1 LSIGREIEQIG
12 MKTTRRTIR
21 TFPPKKLSKLDKHS
35 ASRFLSLLRTLQ
47 TNTICMVLGS
57 GASASVGIPIWKD
70 FLTRLCCA
78 FFYHWDWKIQQGATD
93 AKRPPHNL
101 SIAFTEDYFWPDDI
115 KTFSKD
121 FAKND
126 PLLVAQQI
134 KNCIRPM
141 DWRYLLHKALYPDA
155 DGYTNWIQ
163 SSQLLKSLADLCQL
177 NHGAKLILNYNYDN
191 SMEIHLAQAN
201 IRYCSV
207 YRENTVVDGCV
218 PIYYPHGYLPLGGG
232 PNCDVILS
240 EGDYFQE
247 SINPYSWANMV
258 QTKAFSNYSCVFI
271 GVSMT
276 DPNLRRLLRIS
287 SQTSPMR
294 HFCFLPI
301 ESKRTEREIMKDA
314 LYDKD
319 LSLLNVKV
327 IRFPKLS
334 RGRNRFAFLPYL
346 VKFLVES
353 MKSPDQIWR

>member
-1 LSIGREIEQIG
+1 
-12 MKTTRRTIR
+12 MKTTTEPVPN
-21 TFPPKKLSKLDKHS
+21 FPPRKLSRLDKHS
-35 ASRFLSLLRTLQ
+35 ASRFLSLLRSLQ
-47 TNTICMVLGS
+47 HSTICLVLGS
-57 GASASVGIPIWKD
+57 GASASVGIPIWRD
-70 FLTRLCCA
+70 FLIRLCGT
-78 FFYHWDWKIQQGATD
+78 FFCHWDFQIQQGATD
-93 AKRPPHNL
+93 AKRPPRNL
-101 SIAFTEDYFWPDDI
+101 SIAFTEDYFWSDDI
-115 KTFSKD
+115 KAFSKT

-155 DGYTNWIQ
+155 DGDPSWMQ
-163 SSQLLKSLADLCQL
+163 SSQLLKSLAHLCKL
-177 NHGAKLILNYNYDN
+177 NHGVKLILNYNYDN
-191 SMEIHLAQAN
+191 SMEIHLAREN
-201 IRYCSV
+201 VRYCSV
-207 YRENTVVDGCV
+207 WRESTGVEGCV

-232 PNCDVILS
+232 PNCNVILS

-258 QTKAFSNYSCVFI
+258 QTKAFSNYPCVFI

-301 ESKRTEREIMKDA
+301 DPKRTEREVMKDA

-319 LSLLNVKV
+319 LSLLNVSV
-327 IRFPKLS
+327 IRFPKMS
-334 RGRNRFAFLPYL
+334 RGRDRFALLPYL
-346 VKFLVES
+346 VKSLVES
-353 MKSPDQIWR
+353 AKSPDYIWS